1 MSMPHPGFVLE
12 RLAGDDAGTTVLRF
26 DRPAKLNPLSD
37 ATVASLHQTLD
48 ELARD
53 AALRVLVLTGSGRAF
68 CAGFDLSEA
77 AAAPDEDAIGRAAA
91 WTARQE
97 AFAGLVSK
105 LRALRAPVIAAVNGL
120 ANGGG
125 LALALAAE
133 VRYAAASA
141 RFNAAFVKVGMTGC
155 DMGVSWLLPRCVGL
169 SRSFEILLTGRMV
182 DAAEAERIGLV
193 TATVP
198 DADLLPRALATAR
211 AIAANDAF
219 GVWMTK
225 RGGWANAEAP
235 GLAQAIELENRSQI
249 LAQSTG
255 GLQRTA
261 EALLSAPKAGLRP
274 AGPPRGSSKVAEP
287 HLLETRKRSK
297 A

>member
-1 MSMPHPGFVLE
+1 MSDALVLE
-12 RLAGDDAGTTVLRF
+12 RQDGGIAVLRLN
-26 DRPAKLNPLSD
+26 RPAVLNALTDALVDELHATLDALAVD
-37 ATVASLHQTLD
+37 AT
-48 ELARD
+48 
-53 AALRVLVLTGSGRAF
+53 LRVLVLTGTGRGF
-68 CAGFDLSEA
+68 CAGFDLGEA
-77 AAAPDEDAIGRAAA
+77 AAAPDETELGRATA

-97 AFAGLVSK
+97 RFAGLVLK

-125 LALALAAE
+125 LALALGAE
-133 VRYAAASA
+133 IRYAAASA
-141 RFNAAFVKVGMTGC
+141 RFDAAFVKVGMTGC

-169 SRSFEILLTGRMV
+169 SRSFEMLMTGRMV

-198 DADLLPRALATAR
+198 DDDLMPRALATAR
-211 AIAANDAF
+211 EIAANDAF

-235 GLAQAIELENRSQI
+235 SLQQAIELENRSQI

-255 GLQRTA
+255 GLQRAA
-261 EALLSAPKAGLRP
+261 EALLAR
-274 AGPPRGSSKVAEP
+274 R
-287 HLLETRKRSK
+287 RSK

>member
-1 MSMPHPGFVLE
+1 MSDALVLD
-12 RLAGDDAGTTVLRF
+12 RLDGGIAVLRLN
-26 DRPAKLNPLSD
+26 RPAVLNALTDALVDELHAALAVLAND
-37 ATVASLHQTLD
+37 AT
-48 ELARD
+48 
-53 AALRVLVLTGSGRAF
+53 LRVLVLTGTGRAF
-68 CAGFDLSEA
+68 CAGFDLGEA
-77 AAAPDEDAIGRAAA
+77 AAAPDEGELGRATA

-97 AFAGLVSK
+97 RFAGLVLK

-125 LALALAAE
+125 LALALGAE

-169 SRSFEILLTGRMV
+169 SRSFEMLLTGRMV
-182 DAAEAERIGLV
+182 DAAEAERSGLV
-193 TATVP
+193 SATVP
-198 DADLLPRALATAR
+198 DDELMPRALATAR
-211 AIAANDAF
+211 EIAANDAF

-235 GLAQAIELENRSQI
+235 SLQQAIELENRSQI

-255 GLQRTA
+255 GLQRAA
-261 EALLSAPKAGLRP
+261 EALLAR
-274 AGPPRGSSKVAEP
+274 R
-287 HLLETRKRSK
+287 RSK

>member
-1 MSMPHPGFVLE
+1 MKENALQLTWPEPGIALLTLNRPGALNALTDEMVE
-12 RLAGDDAGTTVLRF
+12 RLHALLA
-26 DRPAKLNPLSD
+26 
-37 ATVASLHQTLD
+37 
-48 ELARD
+48 ELADDSR
-53 AALRVLVLTGSGRAF
+53 LRVLVVTGAGRGF
-68 CAGFDLSEA
+68 CAGFDLSQA
-77 AAAPDEDAIGRAAA
+77 AKAPTQDDLGAAAA

-97 AFAGLVSK
+97 RFAGLVTRM
-105 LRALRAPVIAAVNGL
+105 RALRAPVIAAVNGL

-125 LALALAAE
+125 LALALGCE

-141 RFNAAFVKVGMTGC
+141 RFNAAFLKVGMTAC
-155 DMGVSWLLPRCVGL
+155 DMGVSWLLPRAVGL

-198 DADLLPRALATAR
+198 DEALLPRALDTAR
-211 AIAANDAF
+211 QIVAHDAF

-235 GLAQAIELENRSQI
+235 SLAQAIELENRSQI

-255 GLQRTA
+255 SLQRAA
-261 EALLSAPKAGLRP
+261 EAFIA
-274 AGPPRGSSKVAEP
+274 
-287 HLLETRKRSK
+287 RKRSK

>member
-1 MSMPHPGFVLE
+1 MADEGLRLE
-12 RLAGDDAGTTVLRF
+12 RLDGGLAVLRLA
-26 DRPAKLNPLSD
+26 RPERLNALTD
-37 ATVASLHQTLD
+37 ALVADLHRRLD
-48 ELARD
+48 ELAHD
-53 AALRVLVLTGSGRAF
+53 PALRVLILTGEGRGF
-68 CAGFDLSEA
+68 CAGFDLGEA
-77 AAAPDEDAIGRAAA
+77 AAAPDEDALGRAAA

-97 AFAGLVSK
+97 AFAGLVLK

-133 VRYAAASA
+133 VRYAARSA

-169 SRSFEILLTGRMV
+169 SRSFEILLSGRMV
-182 DAAEAERIGLV
+182 DADEAERIGLV
-193 TATVP
+193 SEAVP
-198 DADLLPRALATAR
+198 DDQLMGRALATAQ

-219 GVWMTK
+219 AVWMTK
-225 RGGWANAEAP
+225 RGGWANAEAAS
-235 GLAQAIELENRSQI
+235 LQQAIELENRSQI

-255 GLQRTA
+255 GLQRAA
-261 EALLSAPKAGLRP
+261 EALLAR
-274 AGPPRGSSKVAEP
+274 R
-287 HLLETRKRSK
+287 RSK

>member
-1 MSMPHPGFVLE
+1 MSDALVLE
-12 RLAGDDAGTTVLRF
+12 RQDGGIAVLRLN
-26 DRPAKLNPLSD
+26 RPAVLNALTDALVDELHAVLADLAND
-37 ATVASLHQTLD
+37 AT
-48 ELARD
+48 
-53 AALRVLVLTGSGRAF
+53 LRVLVLTGTGRGF
-68 CAGFDLSEA
+68 CAGFDLGEA
-77 AAAPDEDAIGRAAA
+77 AHAPDEGELGRATA
-91 WTARQE
+91 WTVRQE
-97 AFAGLVSK
+97 RFAGLVLK

-125 LALALAAE
+125 LALALGAE
-133 VRYAAASA
+133 IRYAAASA

-169 SRSFEILLTGRMV
+169 SRSFEMLLTGRLV

-198 DADLLPRALATAR
+198 DDQLLPRALATAR
-211 AIAANDAF
+211 EIAANDAF

-225 RGGWANAEAP
+225 RGGWANAEASS
-235 GLAQAIELENRSQI
+235 LQQAIELENRSQI

-255 GLQRTA
+255 GLQRAA
-261 EALLSAPKAGLRP
+261 EALLAR
-274 AGPPRGSSKVAEP
+274 R
-287 HLLETRKRSK
+287 RSK

>member
-1 MSMPHPGFVLE
+1 MSDALVLDRQDGGIAVLRLNRPAVLNALTDALVDE
-12 RLAGDDAGTTVLRF
+12 LHAVLADLAG
-26 DRPAKLNPLSD
+26 
-37 ATVASLHQTLD
+37 
-48 ELARD
+48 D
-53 AALRVLVLTGSGRAF
+53 AALRVLVLTGTGRAF
-68 CAGFDLSEA
+68 CAGFDLGEA
-77 AAAPDEDAIGRAAA
+77 AAAPDEDELGRAAA

-97 AFAGLVSK
+97 RFAGLVLK

-125 LALALAAE
+125 LALALGAE
-133 VRYAAASA
+133 IRYAAASA

-169 SRSFEILLTGRMV
+169 SRSFEMLLTGRMV
-182 DAAEAERIGLV
+182 DAAEAERSGLV
-193 TATVP
+193 SATVP
-198 DADLLPRALATAR
+198 DDELMPRALATAR
-211 AIAANDAF
+211 EIAANDAF

-235 GLAQAIELENRSQI
+235 SLQQAIELENRSQI

-255 GLQRTA
+255 GLQRAA
-261 EALLSAPKAGLRP
+261 EALLAR
-274 AGPPRGSSKVAEP
+274 R
-287 HLLETRKRSK
+287 RSK

>member
-1 MSMPHPGFVLE
+1 MSDALVLE
-12 RLAGDDAGTTVLRF
+12 RQEGGIALLRLN
-26 DRPAKLNPLSD
+26 RPAVLNALTD
-37 ATVASLHQTLD
+37 ALVD
-48 ELARD
+48 ELHALLGEL
-53 AALRVLVLTGSGRAF
+53 AADTTLRVLILTGTGRGF
-68 CAGFDLSEA
+68 CAGFDLGEA
-77 AAAPDEDAIGRAAA
+77 AAAPDEGELGRAIA

-97 AFAGLVSK
+97 RFAGLILK

-125 LALALAAE
+125 LALALGAE
-133 VRYAAASA
+133 IRYAAASA

-169 SRSFEILLTGRMV
+169 SRSFEMLMTGRLV

-198 DADLLPRALATAR
+198 DEELLPRALATAR
-211 AIAANDAF
+211 EIAANDAF

-235 GLAQAIELENRSQI
+235 SLQQAIELENRSQI

-255 GLQRTA
+255 GLQRAA
-261 EALLSAPKAGLRP
+261 EALLAR
-274 AGPPRGSSKVAEP
+274 R
-287 HLLETRKRSK
+287 RSK
-297 A
+297 P

>member
-1 MSMPHPGFVLE
+1 MSDALVLE
-12 RLAGDDAGTTVLRF
+12 RQDGGIAVLRLN
-26 DRPAKLNPLSD
+26 RPAVLNALTD
-37 ATVASLHQTLD
+37 ALVD
-48 ELARD
+48 ELHAVFDTLTAD
-53 AALRVLVLTGSGRAF
+53 ADLRVLVLTGTGRAF
-68 CAGFDLSEA
+68 CAGFDLGEA
-77 AAAPDEDAIGRAAA
+77 AKAPDEDVLGRATA

-97 AFAGLVSK
+97 RFAGLVFK
-105 LRALRAPVIAAVNGL
+105 MRALRAPVIAAVNGL

-125 LALALAAE
+125 LALALGAE
-133 VRYAAASA
+133 IRYAAASA

-169 SRSFEILLTGRMV
+169 SRSFEMLMTGRLV

-198 DADLLPRALATAR
+198 DDQLMPRALATAR
-211 AIAANDAF
+211 EIAANDAF

-235 GLAQAIELENRSQI
+235 SLQQAIELENRSQI

-255 GLQRTA
+255 ALQRAA
-261 EALLSAPKAGLRP
+261 EALLAKRRNKA
-274 AGPPRGSSKVAEP
+274 
-287 HLLETRKRSK
+287 
-297 A
+297 